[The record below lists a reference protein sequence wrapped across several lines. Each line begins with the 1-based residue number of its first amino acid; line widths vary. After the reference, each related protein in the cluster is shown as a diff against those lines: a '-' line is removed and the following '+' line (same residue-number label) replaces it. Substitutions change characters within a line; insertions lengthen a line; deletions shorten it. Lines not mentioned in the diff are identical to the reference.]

1 MKLPMLLAGLFLA
14 ASLPAVAHH
23 PGERIDAVMAEQEPA
38 FEPTDSW
45 QMLSWQVDSPD
56 GKRLDLGELT
66 DQIVVVSF
74 ALADCQ
80 ASCADQ
86 QAVLRKVQ
94 ASVNVTPMRDM
105 VRFVTIS
112 DAEITDPGWQ
122 TENWRPVTLEDGA
135 FAQAARDFATMSEH
149 KSGQPM
155 IHIIDRG
162 GRHAGIFHGSDFLR
176 SNLVLYINGLS
187 NNRPTEP
194 GLFDRLKAIFP

>member
-14 ASLPAVAHH
+14 ASLPAAAHH
-23 PGERIDAVMAEQEPA
+23 PGERIDAVTAEQEPA

-45 QMLSWQVDSPD
+45 QMLSWQVNSPNRE
-56 GKRLDLGELT
+56 GLDLGELT

-74 ALADCQ
+74 APADCQ

-86 QAVLRKVQ
+86 QVVLRKVQ

-105 VRFVTIS
+105 VQFMTIS

-122 TENWRPVTLEDGA
+122 TENWRPATLEDGA
-135 FAQAARDFATMSEH
+135 LAQATKDFATLSARE
-149 KSGQPM
+149 SNEPM
-155 IHIIDRG
+155 IHIIDRH
-162 GRHAGIFHGSDFLR
+162 GRHAGIFHGAEFLR

-187 NNRPTEP
+187 NNRPVEP
-194 GLFDRLKAIFP
+194 DLFDRLKAIFP